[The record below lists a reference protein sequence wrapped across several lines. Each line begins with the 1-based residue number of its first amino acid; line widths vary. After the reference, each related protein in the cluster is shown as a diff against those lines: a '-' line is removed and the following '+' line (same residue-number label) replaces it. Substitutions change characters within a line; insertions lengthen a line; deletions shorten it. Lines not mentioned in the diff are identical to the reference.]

1 MYPDVATR
9 MKELKETTEKTQ
21 TAKMS
26 ICIHMRPYASI
37 YASKDAHFQKRHP
50 TDTYCILAPFKDT
63 GMDTTGQNQ
72 KECGDFNVE

>member
-1 MYPDVATR
+1 MVYPDVATR
-9 MKELKETTEKTQ
+9 MKELKETKREDANCKNV
-21 TAKMS
+21 
-26 ICIHMRPYASI
+26 HMHPYASI

-72 KECGDFNVE
+72 KECGNFNVE